1 MPEIILAIVMFS
13 AGVAAGWLYCKSRF
27 AAQCERCNDI
37 QQLELRIKS
46 LHRSCVELQKANN
59 QLVNDRY
66 YRRAQA

>member
-13 AGVAAGWLYCKSRF
+13 AGIAAGWLYWRSRF
-27 AAQCERCNDI
+27 TARCNDI

-46 LHRSCVELQKANN
+46 LRRSCVELQKANN